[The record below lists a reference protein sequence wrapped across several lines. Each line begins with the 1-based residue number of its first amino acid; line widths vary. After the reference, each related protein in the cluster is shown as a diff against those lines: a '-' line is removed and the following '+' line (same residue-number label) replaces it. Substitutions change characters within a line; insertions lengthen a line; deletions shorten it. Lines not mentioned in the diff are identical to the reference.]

1 MKHWRYM
8 LSAPSMS
15 ANEEAAALDCL
26 RSGGLASRA
35 HVEAFEKAFARA
47 HRTRHAIAVANGTV
61 AVQLALLGAG
71 VGSTPD
77 DEVIQ
82 PSLNLVGAANMTVAA
97 GARPVFADIV
107 ALNEP
112 TIDPEDVARLIGPNT
127 RAVLALHYGGYPAR
141 IADLQALCRA
151 HKIVLIEE
159 ASLGPGYLSPDLN
172 HRALGTLGQIGCY
185 SVCTSNT
192 LNSGEG
198 GMVVTDD
205 DGLAARMRALL
216 EADTGTL
223 DPGRDGSR
231 IFATDIMAHGFTYR
245 MDPLRAALGLAQLET
260 AAAAMDVRQR
270 RAQAYANVVESFC
283 DGMIEHAFGWAPS
296 EGAALLAAIL
306 VEPHLRDG
314 LRTFLA
320 EKRIQTSV
328 HYPPVHR
335 FEAFAKCRS
344 EGLPRTLE
352 FADRV
357 ITLPLHADLPAMA
370 PEHIIRFCTTYLTR
384 QMATSPEAR
393 PV

>member
-8 LSAPSMS
+8 LCAPGMS
-15 ANEEAAALDCL
+15 ASEEAAALDCL
-26 RSGGLASRA
+26 RSGGLASWA
-35 HVEAFEKAFARA
+35 HVEAYERAFART
-47 HRTRHAIAVANGTV
+47 HRTRHAIAVANGT
-61 AVQLALLGAG
+61 AAMHLALLAAG
-71 VGSTPD
+71 VGSSPE

-82 PSLNLVGAANMTVAA
+82 PSLNLVGTANMTVAA
-97 GARPVFADIV
+97 GGQPVFADIV

-127 RAVLALHYGGYPAR
+127 RAVIALHYGGYPAR
-141 IADLQALCRA
+141 IAELQAVCRA
-151 HKIVLIEE
+151 HKVMLIED
-159 ASLGPGYLSPDLN
+159 ASLGPGYVSPDLS
-172 HRALGTLGQIGCY
+172 HRALGTLGDIGCY
-185 SVCTSNT
+185 TVCTNNT

-205 DGLAARMRALL
+205 DALAARMRALL
-216 EADTGTL
+216 EVDTGTL
-223 DPGRDGSR
+223 SPDCGSGRVLASH
-231 IFATDIMAHGFTYR
+231 IMTHGFNYR

-260 AAAAMDVRQR
+260 APAAMQMRQR

-283 DGMIEHAFGWAPS
+283 DGLIEHVFGWAPG
-296 EGAALLAAIL
+296 EGAALLAAVL
-306 VEPHLRDG
+306 VEPHARDG

-335 FEAFAKCRS
+335 FGAFAKCRS

-357 ITLPLHADLPAMA
+357 ITLPLHAELPNMA
-370 PEHIIRFCTTYLTR
+370 PEHIVRFCTTYL
-384 QMATSPEAR
+384 AR
-393 PV
+393 HSASVVS

>member
-8 LSAPSMS
+8 LCAPSMS

-26 RSGGLASRA
+26 RSGGLASWA
-35 HVEAFEKAFARA
+35 HVEAFEKAFARV

-71 VGSTPD
+71 VGTTPD

-82 PSLNLVGAANMTVAA
+82 PSLNLVGAANMTVAT

-112 TIDPEDVARLIGPNT
+112 TIDPEGVARLIGPNT
-127 RAVLALHYGGYPAR
+127 RAVVALNYGGYPAR
-141 IADLQALCRA
+141 ITDLQALCRA
-151 HKIVLIEE
+151 HKVVLIEE
-159 ASLGPGYLSPDLN
+159 ASLGPGYVSPDLD

-185 SVCTSNT
+185 SVCTNST

-205 DGLAARMRALL
+205 DRLAARMRALL

-223 DPGRDGSR
+223 HPGRDGAR
-231 IFATDIMAHGFTYR
+231 IVTTDIMAHGFSYR
-245 MDPLRAALGLAQLET
+245 MDPLRAAVGLAQLET
-260 AAAAMDVRQR
+260 ASAAMQVRQR

-283 DGMIEHAFGWAPS
+283 DGVIEHVFGWAPS

-335 FEAFAKCRS
+335 FKAFAKCRS

-357 ITLPLHADLPAMA
+357 LTLPLHAELPAMA
-370 PEHIIRFCTTYLTR
+370 PEHIIRFCNTYLTR
-384 QMATSPEAR
+384 QTASLTDA
-393 PV
+393 

>member
-8 LSAPSMS
+8 LCAPGMS

-26 RSGGLASRA
+26 RSGGLASWA
-35 HVEAFEKAFARA
+35 HVEAYEKAFARV
-47 HRTRHAIAVANGTV
+47 HRTRHAIAVANGT
-61 AVQLALLGAG
+61 AAIHLALLAAGAG
-71 VGSTPD
+71 SSPD

-82 PSLNLVGAANMTVAA
+82 PSLNLVGTANMTVAA
-97 GARPVFADIV
+97 GARPAFADIV

-127 RAVLALHYGGYPAR
+127 RAVVALHYGGYPAR
-141 IADLQALCRA
+141 MADLQALCRA
-151 HKIVLIEE
+151 HKVMLIED
-159 ASLGPGYLSPDLN
+159 ASLGPGYVAPDLN
-172 HRALGTLGQIGCY
+172 HRALGTLGDIGCY
-185 SVCTSNT
+185 SVCTNNT

-205 DGLAARMRALL
+205 DALAARMRALL
-216 EADTGTL
+216 ETDTGTL
-223 DPGRDGSR
+223 GPDCGSGRILASH
-231 IFATDIMAHGFTYR
+231 IMAHGFSYR

-260 AAAAMDVRQR
+260 AAAAMEMRQR

-283 DGMIEHAFGWAPS
+283 DGMIDHVFGWAPR

-320 EKRIQTSV
+320 EKRIQTSR
-328 HYPPVHR
+328 HYPPVHC
-335 FEAFAKCRS
+335 FDAFTESRS

-352 FADRV
+352 FAERV
-357 ITLPLHADLPAMA
+357 ITLPLHAELPAMA
-370 PEHIIRFCTTYLTR
+370 PEHIIRFCTTFLSRETASAAL
-384 QMATSPEAR
+384 QAGA
-393 PV
+393 